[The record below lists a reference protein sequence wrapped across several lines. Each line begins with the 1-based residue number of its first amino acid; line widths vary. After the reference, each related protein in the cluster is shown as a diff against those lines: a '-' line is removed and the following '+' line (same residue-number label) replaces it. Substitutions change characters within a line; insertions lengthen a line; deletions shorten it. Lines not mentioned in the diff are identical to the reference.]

1 MVKKKEKKKGR
12 RNMKCCR
19 AFSARLSPLKRDRHV
34 RIGTM
39 NALPADQ
46 VPERNTG
53 QPSRCLQQYRLQF
66 NMSRNVQETR
76 ATPDVARRRRRIGY
90 IYVIFSRKVR
100 RDEYTRRSTNTWPC
114 LHSNRASQSSAR
126 AVRVSSVCI

>member
-1 MVKKKEKKKGR
+1 
-12 RNMKCCR
+12 MKCCR
-19 AFSARLSPLKRDRHV
+19 AFSVRLSPLKRDRHV

-76 ATPDVARRRRRIGY
+76 ARRSLVVGVVGQDILPY
-90 IYVIFSRKVR
+90 TCNIQKKSQ
-100 RDEYTRRSTNTWPC
+100 TRRVHTAQYKQMAESP
-114 LHSNRASQSSAR
+114 
-126 AVRVSSVCI
+126 